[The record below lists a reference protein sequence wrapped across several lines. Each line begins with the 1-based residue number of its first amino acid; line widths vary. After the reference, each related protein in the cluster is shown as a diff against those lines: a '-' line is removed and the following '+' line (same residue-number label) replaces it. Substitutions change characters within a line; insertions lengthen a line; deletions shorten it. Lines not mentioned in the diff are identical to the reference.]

1 MRVDGLCS
9 LSPHPWKRGS
19 VRQKEICYFFK
30 VSEMKSASK
39 ERPARTLLIYGTRK
53 RQRNISIE
61 TPRQPHWLFLTSRVG
76 GRQIHL
82 ARKTPEQNRRQ
93 TKRSGLGIREG
104 ETMSKRRCQRPLPGG
119 EGRPLGKAPGSR
131 TPGRE
136 RPLTYLVQVRS
147 IFQALSL
154 LSERCSPR
162 SGSSLGK

>member
-1 MRVDGLCS
+1 MRVDGLCT

-19 VRQKEICYFFK
+19 VRQRKSAIFFK

-39 ERPARTLLIYGTRK
+39 ERPAGTLLICGTRK

-61 TPRQPHWLFLTSRVG
+61 TPRQPPWLFLTSRVG

-104 ETMSKRRCQRPLPGG
+104 ETCQREGVQGPFLVVRGDLPGT
-119 EGRPLGKAPGSR
+119 AQGSR
-131 TPGRE
+131 TPGRQQ
-136 RPLTYLVQVRS
+136 PLTYLLHVRS

-162 SGSSLGK
+162 RGSSLGK